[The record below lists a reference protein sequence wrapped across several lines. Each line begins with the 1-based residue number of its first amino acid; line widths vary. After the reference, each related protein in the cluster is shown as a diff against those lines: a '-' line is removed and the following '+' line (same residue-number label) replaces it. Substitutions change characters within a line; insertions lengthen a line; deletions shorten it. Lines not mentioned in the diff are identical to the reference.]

1 MKQGKLTNEKLQE
14 FIIDQITPR
23 NAETVVGAGVG
34 EDCCAVRLEDGLCI
48 VSTDPI
54 TASNEQTG
62 MLAIHINANDIAAAG
77 AKPLAALVT
86 LLIPPSAAEEHVS
99 KVMQQLIQTSKGLGI
114 DIIGGHTEVTD
125 SVNRLIVS
133 VTMIGKPVVPGRIFK
148 TADMKVGEDII
159 LTKYAGLEGTSIIAS
174 DFAGGL
180 DGLLTQEDREQLEQ
194 IKNSLSVVKDGTVAA
209 SVAGV
214 SAMHDVTEGGVI
226 GALCE
231 MCGASGTGADVDFA
245 KIPVYPVTQKICA
258 HYGIDVF
265 GLISSGSM
273 LITAQNGSEV
283 VKALA
288 KAGVGAA
295 VIGKVT
301 MHGVFDI
308 SNGKRRE
315 LTPYRADELYEVLK
329 RQAF

>member
-1 MKQGKLTNEKLQE
+1 MKQGKLTNDQLQK
-14 FIIDQITPR
+14 FIIDKITPK

-34 EDCCAVRLEDGLCI
+34 EDCCAVRLTDGLCV

-54 TASNEQTG
+54 TASSEQTG
-62 MLAIHINANDIAAAG
+62 ILAIHINANDIAAAG
-77 AKPLAALVT
+77 AKPIAALVT
-86 LLIPPSAAEEHVS
+86 LLIPPSATEERIS
-99 KVMQQLIQTSKGLGI
+99 KVMQQLIQTAEGLGI

-133 VTMIGKPVVPGRIFK
+133 VTMIGKPVMPGRIFK

-159 LTKYAGLEGTSIIAS
+159 LTKYAALEGTSIIAS
-174 DFAGGL
+174 DFAKEL
-180 DGLLTQEDREQLEQ
+180 EGLLNEDDQKQLMQ
-194 IKNSLSVVKDGTVAA
+194 IGELLSVVKDGTIAA
-209 SVAGV
+209 TVAGV

-231 MCGASGTGADVDFA
+231 MCDASGTGAEVDFN
-245 KIPVYPVTQKICA
+245 KIPIYPITQKICD

-273 LITAQNGSEV
+273 LITAQNGGAVIE
-283 VKALA
+283 ALRA
-288 KAGVGAA
+288 AGVGAT

-301 MHGVFDI
+301 EQGVFDI
-308 SNGKRRE
+308 SGGKRRE
-315 LTPYRADELYEVLK
+315 IAPYRADELYKVLK
-329 RQAF
+329 TRSF